1 MRVAVA
7 LPPCDGTGD
16 ASIVR
21 VTAQVDP
28 TGTKYNSSENVMA
41 QATSKNQDKI
51 IATVS
56 TVIANQKKILKNQ
69 VLLKPILT
77 NQDTIIRN
85 QQAILKNQK
94 KILADHARH
103 FRELAR
109 RK

>member
-1 MRVAVA
+1 
-7 LPPCDGTGD
+7 
-16 ASIVR
+16 
-21 VTAQVDP
+21 
-28 TGTKYNSSENVMA
+28 MA

-51 IATVS
+51 MAAVRTAV
-56 TVIANQKKILKNQ
+56 ANQKKLLKNQ
-69 VLLKPILT
+69 DLLKPILT

>member
-1 MRVAVA
+1 
-7 LPPCDGTGD
+7 
-16 ASIVR
+16 
-21 VTAQVDP
+21 
-28 TGTKYNSSENVMA
+28 MA

-51 IATVS
+51 MTTVR

-69 VLLKPILT
+69 DLLKPIIN
-77 NQDTIIRN
+77 NQYTIIRN

>member
-1 MRVAVA
+1 LRHR
-7 LPPCDGTGD
+7 G
-16 ASIVR
+16 
-21 VTAQVDP
+21 VDQA
-28 TGTKYNSSENVMA
+28 GIRYNSSENVMA

-51 IATVS
+51 IATIG
-56 TVIANQKKILKNQ
+56 TVVANQKKILKNQ
-69 VLLKPILT
+69 DLLKPILT